1 MALSPCT
8 LRTMCIP
15 PWRSSP
21 RVIGWA
27 GRNLFH
33 HEGKLSKTGTEGRK
47 NRIENGVGEQSSDT
61 LHINAF
67 FIKSLS
73 LSRLL
78 FSPQVCNRTPED
90 PQFDFRG
97 CLQNYS
103 IFVYT
108 DNRSDDPGG
117 GNHSVS
123 LFQTLHHRT
132 VFLAR
137 LLLRHDHQKIEDR
150 KDQKDRQQRPQK
162 TQRRALRPPGR
173 FPCCKGQR

>member
-21 RVIGWA
+21 KVIGLA

-33 HEGKLSKTGTEGRK
+33 HEGKPSKTGTEGRK
-47 NRIENGVGEQSSDT
+47 NRIANAVAATSSDT

-78 FSPQVCNRTPED
+78 FSPQVCNGTPED

-97 CLQNYS
+97 YLQDDGV
-103 IFVYT
+103 FVHT
-108 DNRSDDPGG
+108 GNRSDDPGVR
-117 GNHSVS
+117 NHPVP

-137 LLLRHDHQKIEDR
+137 LLLRHDHQKIEDW
-150 KDQKDRQQRPQK
+150 KYQKDRKSDPK
-162 TQRRALRPPGR
+162 KPKGEPCAPPACS
-173 FPCCKGQR
+173 PAAKAND

>member
-21 RVIGWA
+21 RVIGLA

-47 NRIENGVGEQSSDT
+47 NRIANAVAAPSSDT

-67 FIKSLS
+67 IKSLS
-73 LSRLL
+73 LSRLF

-97 CLQNYS
+97 YLQDNG
-103 IFVYT
+103 IFVHT
-108 DNRSDDPGG
+108 GNRSNDPGVR
-117 GNHSVS
+117 NHPVP

-137 LLLRHDHQKIEDR
+137 LLLRHDHQKIEDW
-150 KDQKDRQQRPQK
+150 KYQKDRQKRPQK

-173 FPCCKGQR
+173 FP

>member
-21 RVIGWA
+21 RVIGLA

-33 HEGKLSKTGTEGRK
+33 HEVKPSKTGIEGRK
-47 NRIENGVGEQSSDT
+47 NKIANTVAVTSNNT

-97 CLQNYS
+97 CLQ
-103 IFVYT
+103 
-108 DNRSDDPGG
+108 
-117 GNHSVS
+117 
-123 LFQTLHHRT
+123 
-132 VFLAR
+132 
-137 LLLRHDHQKIEDR
+137 
-150 KDQKDRQQRPQK
+150 
-162 TQRRALRPPGR
+162 
-173 FPCCKGQR
+173 